1 MTRASSGRGTVA
13 LLAAAQA
20 LTLSAGVLAMTLAA
34 IVGSGLAADKAL
46 ATLPIALTVVGTA
59 LATVPAS
66 FFMRRFGRRAGFVL
80 GAAIGVAGGLVSA
93 GAIVQGSFAAFCAGH
108 FLVGV
113 FQGFGNYYRFA
124 AAEAAGG
131 DWQGRAISWV
141 LAGGVVAAVAGP
153 ELAGRLR
160 DLWPLHAFAGSY
172 LAQAGL
178 ALLAGFALAGVR
190 IARPARE
197 ASAAA
202 VRPLRAIARQSAFVV
217 AVTGATVGY
226 AVMIAAMTATPLA
239 MLGCGLPVSDAVV
252 VIQWHVLAMFLPSF
266 FTGSLV
272 ERLGAER
279 VLAMGLGLLLAHV
292 AIAASGL
299 EFLHF
304 LSALVFLGL
313 GWNFAFVAGTTL
325 LAVSCP
331 PADRARAQALNEA
344 LVFGS
349 VAIASLS
356 AGWVLARWDWRTLNL
371 TMLPLLLAA
380 AIPTLRALR
389 GKRAPA
395 LRA

>member
-20 LTLSAGVLAMTLAA
+20 FTLSAGVLAMTLAA

-80 GAAIGVAGGLVSA
+80 GAGIGVAGGLVSA
-93 GAIVQGSFAAFCAGH
+93 WAIVQGSFAAFCAGH

-160 DLWPLHAFAGSY
+160 DLWPLHAFAASY
-172 LAQAGL
+172 LGQAGL
-178 ALLAGFALAGVR
+178 ALLAGLALAGVR

-217 AVTGATVGY
+217 AVSGATVGY

-279 VLAMGLGLLLAHV
+279 VLAIGLGLLLAHV

-304 LSALVFLGL
+304 ASALVFLGL

-371 TMLPLLLAA
+371 AMLPLLLAA
-380 AIPTLRALR
+380 GIPTLRALR

>member
-80 GAAIGVAGGLVSA
+80 GAGIGVAGGLVSA
-93 GAIVQGSFAAFCAGH
+93 WAIVQGSFAAFCAGH

-160 DLWPLHAFAGSY
+160 DLWPLHAFAASY
-172 LAQAGL
+172 LGQAGL
-178 ALLAGFALAGVR
+178 ALLAGLALAGVR

-279 VLAMGLGLLLAHV
+279 VLAIGLGLLLAHV